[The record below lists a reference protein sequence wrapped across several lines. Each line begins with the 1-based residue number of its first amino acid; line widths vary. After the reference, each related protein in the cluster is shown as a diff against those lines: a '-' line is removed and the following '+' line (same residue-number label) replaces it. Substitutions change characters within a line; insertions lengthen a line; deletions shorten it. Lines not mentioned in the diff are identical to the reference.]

1 MKMNQLIKK
10 LRKYEILLRKVAN
23 SHLQGDHQSIFKGA
37 GLEFDDLR
45 PYQYGDDVRTIEWK
59 VSAKG
64 HGTFV
69 KTFKEDKDQSVYFL
83 LDVSGSQDI
92 GSKERKKIDLGKE
105 IAGVLT
111 LASIHDGS
119 QVGLISY
126 SDQKE
131 KIVLPGKGTR
141 QAVKVIRGIFS
152 QDMKSKK
159 TDLEGMFTFSLNLI
173 KKRAIIFVISDFI
186 DEGYERTLKALA
198 FKHDLVVL
206 QMTDPIEAALPSLG
220 IIPVFDKEEDK
231 TTWVN
236 TAFGGFSKKIASSFV
251 SERNHLKDFCKKN
264 QINYLQ
270 IATNQDI
277 VLPLMEL
284 FKSRNKTMKRG

>member
-1 MKMNQLIKK
+1 MNQLIKK

-92 GSKERKKIDLGKE
+92 GSKKRKKIDLGKE

>member
-1 MKMNQLIKK
+1 M
-10 LRKYEILLRKVAN
+10 
-23 SHLQGDHQSIFKGA
+23 
-37 GLEFDDLR
+37 
-45 PYQYGDDVRTIEWK
+45 
-59 VSAKG
+59 
-64 HGTFV
+64 
-69 KTFKEDKDQSVYFL
+69 
-83 LDVSGSQDI
+83 
-92 GSKERKKIDLGKE
+92 
-105 IAGVLT
+105 T

-159 TDLEGMFTFSLNLI
+159 TDLDGMFTFSLNLI

-186 DEGYERTLKALA
+186 DEGYERTLKAMA

-270 IATNQDI
+270 IATDQDI